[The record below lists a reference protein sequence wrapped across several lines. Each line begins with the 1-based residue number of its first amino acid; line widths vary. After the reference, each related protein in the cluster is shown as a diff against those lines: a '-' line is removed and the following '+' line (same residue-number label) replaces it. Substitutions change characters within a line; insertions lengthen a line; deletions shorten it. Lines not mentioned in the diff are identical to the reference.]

1 MAEIWALNPVNKYL
15 EDENTLY
22 MRYMSV
28 KEVIIIIAI
37 LLTKKWLYSS
47 QNRVSEGWKR

>member
-1 MAEIWALNPVNKYL
+1 MAEIWALNPGYKYL

-28 KEVIIIIAI
+28 KEVIMIIAI
-37 LLTKKWLYSS
+37 LINKKWLYSS
-47 QNRVSEGWKR
+47 QN